1 MTTISNIPIKN
12 IYKIES
18 DIYYMFK
25 KREKKSEEKRVSKI
39 KGESLGASG
48 FTLGILSLI
57 SIGGYLGV
65 LFSMVGFT
73 FCLIQQ
79 KNKPTKL
86 GRAGVIINLIGFV
99 GGILFMIFVTP
110 WLVKYMATFP
120 TA

>member
-1 MTTISNIPIKN
+1 
-12 IYKIES
+12 
-18 DIYYMFK
+18 MFK
-25 KREKKSEEKRVSKI
+25 KKVKEKGASKI
-39 KGESLGASG
+39 KGEALGASG
-48 FTLGILSLI
+48 FTLGILSII

-65 LFSMVGFT
+65 LFAMVGFT

-79 KNKPTKL
+79 KNKPTRL
-86 GRAGVIINLIGFV
+86 GKAGLIINVIGVV